1 MLVGRSERLSFLTN
15 PRKRRGCIMKPMQ
28 SFLSGGWG
36 QVIVILIGI
45 GLGVLYNNSR
55 ISDLKNYVDARFSGS
70 DKRLDDLKDFIRSEG
85 HRLEDRM
92 DRTERPIYRP

>member
-1 MLVGRSERLSFLTN
+1 
-15 PRKRRGCIMKPMQ
+15 MQ

-45 GLGVLYNNSR
+45 GLGVLFNNSR
-55 ISDLKNYVDARFSGS
+55 LNDLENYVGAKFSGS
-70 DKRLDDLKDFIRSEG
+70 DRRFDDLKDFIRSEV

-92 DRTERPIYRP
+92 DRLERPIYRP

>member
-1 MLVGRSERLSFLTN
+1 
-15 PRKRRGCIMKPMQ
+15 MQ

-45 GLGVLYNNSR
+45 GLGVLFNNSR
-55 ISDLKNYVDARFSGS
+55 LNDLKNYVDAKFSGS
-70 DKRLDDLKDFIRSEG
+70 DRRFDDLKDFIRSEV

-92 DRTERPIYRP
+92 DRLERPIYRP

>member
-1 MLVGRSERLSFLTN
+1 
-15 PRKRRGCIMKPMQ
+15 MQ

-45 GLGVLYNNSR
+45 GLGVLFNNSR
-55 ISDLKNYVDARFSGS
+55 ISDLKNYVDAKFAGN
-70 DKRLDDLKDFIRSEG
+70 DKRLDDLKDFIRSEI

-92 DRTERPIYRP
+92 DRLERPIYRP